1 MINFIAFFVHFCFME
16 FKELTQIS
24 QLNDVDRRSGLKLQ
38 VIFKHSI
45 NCSTSM
51 MAKRILLSELVN
63 ADPNKLDVY
72 YLDLINHRDVSNHI
86 AVRYFAQH
94 ESPQLL
100 VIKEGK
106 CIYNASHSDV
116 SLTRALEEL

>member
-1 MINFIAFFVHFCFME
+1 ME

-24 QLNDVDRRSGLKLQ
+24 QLNDVDRRSGIKLQ
-38 VIFKHSI
+38 IIFKHSI

-51 MAKRILLSELVN
+51 MAKRILISEMAS
-63 ADPNKLDVY
+63 ADASKMDIY

-86 AVRYFAQH
+86 AMRYFAQH

-116 SLTRALEEL
+116 SLTLALDSIK